1 MSIPLLPRLNE
12 ENKIAITKRGEWKS
26 EAQNTLSNLVSD
38 LKVTTDAKSNITS
51 IPDLW
56 ARPAMYEM
64 VLFDNKHYLH
74 NKYVAEWRGI
84 LAMLAFREM
93 RGFKDLKKEDVLIP
107 DVNKISDTAP
117 NFLKVVASMLPDEY
131 TSYKDE
137 TIDSGCK
144 LQILTYKDRPLGI
157 IWPTILVCPAI
168 GLEKMVDRTV
178 SWWNIDGISDPIS
191 SLNDQEKAL
200 LAQWID
206 GIIDALPANDRKMDK
221 VMSLLSVFKD
231 ELGVSERAKNYG
243 LGTSLGITGFCKFM
257 DKAIKCSIDN
267 NQFLE
272 ASNVRLINRRG
283 TKAKTLLVLTTDMY
297 KQWNK
302 SASDI
307 IVAGSINLDS
317 AMPYGD
323 VIFNKTKLNDVDLT
337 EFNAELR
344 TGEDFFTDKIC
355 LLEASDDIFPN
366 AISNIKINYG
376 RIKNVILPVR
386 SELLDYLTPEYIVKN
401 FRISVFEN
409 NIKVELDLPL
419 TGFTEDGEMLTISK
433 VYKSAFD
440 VEEWKKEILD
450 GDLAAPII
458 QIWPNFIPYD
468 ESKWQ
473 DYYTFYDNSG
483 LNAFYAEP
491 IWNKDSAQESET
503 RELNYGFVKAIIS
516 KGKKFPDCFTCKYN
530 FETNAGNK
538 ETELGLILLN
548 KPKKLEMSVNNPCK
562 IGIDFGTT
570 NTVTYMQMR
579 DISTMIEL
587 QNRLYAVTAGN
598 NEELAELRRHFFTA
612 SEQPNGDSISIRT
625 LFNPNEGAFK
635 GDINQA
641 VFPGVIYYLDGIDN
655 LGKDNNVTKLIQGK
669 DMKWNSAQG
678 IDYMK
683 YFLYQMSLQ
692 CMAEAVAYGA
702 TSIEWYYSYPKAFSE
717 AQINKLK
724 GIWTTVIEKCQEI
737 SPNLCA
743 KEAIAKTESISMAE
757 FFKNE
762 MKATFDRGMVCFDIG
777 GGSTD
782 IAIWQ
787 GINNDEP
794 VGQCSLMFAGNDILN
809 KQLFKNR
816 DIILQFK
823 NNNTEFSSV
832 LQELY
837 NVADNDYNKFSMQ
850 LEAILKYQQSTLLS
864 SLIAKSETK
873 NVKLFLRN
881 IAFALSGIF
890 YYAGIVVASSL
901 DLQNKQLPHC
911 FIGGNAS
918 KLLDWVDQGNYEAN
932 HTFEDV
938 YTTCLVAGAATKTKL
953 TPSQVRFQVKQSTNP
968 KEEVAYGLVW
978 QTGVSKG
985 NSKQI
990 EEEFFDPFNTDV
1002 INQIDKENE
1011 ASVLSGEKIWV
1022 DGHEKGSDSITTND
1036 VLNGIVVDID
1046 LPNFRRFL
1054 NGFNSLIARK
1064 GFTGEYKIQ
1073 FTDADFDEI
1082 RDQTNEFL
1090 AQQAN
1095 LEVDDINLEPPFI
1108 IVLKQALELLSK

>member
-1 MSIPLLPRLNE
+1 MSIPLLPRLND
-12 ENKIAITKRGEWKS
+12 ENKIAITKRGEWIAES
-26 EAQNTLSNLVSD
+26 QNTLRNLVSD
-38 LKVTTDAKSNITS
+38 LKVTTDERSNITS

-64 VLFDNKHYLH
+64 VLFDAKHHLH
-74 NKYVAEWRGI
+74 KKYVAEWRGI

-93 RGFKDLKKEDVLIP
+93 RGFKKLEKAPDIIIP
-107 DVNKISDTAP
+107 EAGKITDNEPS
-117 NFLKVVASMLPDEY
+117 FLKVVASLLPDDY
-131 TSYKDE
+131 KNYKDE
-137 TIDSGCK
+137 TVDKGYK
-144 LQILTYKDRPLGI
+144 LQVLSYDDRPLAI

-168 GLEKMVDRTV
+168 GLENMIDRTV

-206 GIIDALPANDRKMDK
+206 GIIDNLPANDFKADK
-221 VMSLLSVFKD
+221 LMTLLSDFKED
-231 ELGVSERAKNYG
+231 LAVTEKVKNYG
-243 LGTSLGITGFCKFM
+243 VGTSLGLTGVCKII
-257 DKAIKCSIDN
+257 DKPIKCSIDN
-267 NQFLE
+267 NQFI
-272 ASNVRLINRRG
+272 ASSNVKLINRRG
-283 TKAKTLLVLTTDMY
+283 TKAKTLLVVTEDMY

-307 IVAGSINLDS
+307 IVAGSVNLDA
-317 AMPYGD
+317 AMPYGG
-323 VIFNKTKLNDVDLT
+323 VIFNKSKLNDIDLT

-344 TGEDFFTDKIC
+344 TGEDFFTEKIC
-355 LLEASDDIFPN
+355 LLEAQNDVFPN
-366 AISNIKINYG
+366 AITNIKINYG
-376 RIKNVILPVR
+376 RIKNVILPIK
-386 SELLDYLTPEYIVKN
+386 SELLNYLTPDYIIKN
-401 FRISVFEN
+401 FRISVIEN
-409 NIKVELDLPL
+409 TIKVELDLPL
-419 TGFTEDGEMLTISK
+419 TGFAEDGEILTVFK
-433 VYKSAFD
+433 EYKAAFD
-440 VEEWKKEILD
+440 VEDWKKEILD

-468 ESKWQ
+468 ESQWQ
-473 DYYTFYDNSG
+473 SYYTFYDNCG
-483 LNAFYAEP
+483 LNAFNAEP
-491 IWNKDSAQESET
+491 LWGDADEK
-503 RELNYGFVKAIIS
+503 RELNYGFVQAIVN
-516 KGKKFPDCFTCKYN
+516 KGKKFPEGFICKYD
-530 FETNAGNK
+530 FETNAGSK
-538 ETELGLILLN
+538 EVELGLILLK
-548 KPKKLEMSVNNPCK
+548 KPRKLEMAVNNPCK

-570 NTVTYMQMR
+570 NTVTYLQMH
-579 DISTMIEL
+579 DNTTMINL
-587 QNRLYAVTAGN
+587 QNRLYAVTDGIS
-598 NEELAELRRHFFTA
+598 EENAELRRHFFTA
-612 SEQPNGDSISIRT
+612 SEQPNGDSVSIRT

-641 VFPGVIYYLDGIDN
+641 IFPGVIYYLDGIDN
-655 LGKDNNVTKLIQGK
+655 LGKDNNVTKLIQGR

-692 CMAEAVAYGA
+692 CMAEAVAFGV

-724 GIWTTVIEKCQEI
+724 GIWTSVIERCQEV

-757 FFKNE
+757 FFKKE
-762 MKATFDRGMVCFDIG
+762 MKATFDRGMVCLDIG

-787 GINNDEP
+787 GLNNAEP

-809 KQLFKNR
+809 KQLFKKR

-823 NNNTEFSSV
+823 NNNADFSNI

-837 NVADNDYNKFSMQ
+837 DIPDNDYKTFSMK
-850 LEAILKYQQSTLLS
+850 LEAILKYQQNTLLS
-864 SLIAKSETK
+864 SLIAKSENK
-873 NVKLFLRN
+873 DVKLFLRN

-890 YYAGIVVASSL
+890 YYTGTVVASSL
-901 DLQNKQLPHC
+901 NLDNKQLPHC
-911 FIGGNAS
+911 FVGGNAS

-938 YTTCLVAGAATKTKL
+938 YTTCLVAGAATKTRL
-953 TPSQVRFQVKQSTNP
+953 TSNQVRFSVKQSTNP

-978 QTGVSKG
+978 QTGV
-985 NSKQI
+985 NRNNAKQQDDD
-990 EEEFFDPFNTDV
+990 FFDPFSSETIDQMDQE
-1002 INQIDKENE
+1002 NQVSLL
-1011 ASVLSGEKIWV
+1011 AGEKILV
-1022 DGHEKGSDSITTND
+1022 NGREKESDLITTTD
-1036 VLNGIVVDID
+1036 VLNGIVVDLD

-1054 NGFNSLIARK
+1054 NGFNTLIARK

-1073 FTDADFDEI
+1073 LSDADFDEI

-1095 LEVDDINLEPPFI
+1095 LEVDEINLEPPFI
-1108 IVLKQALELLSK
+1108 IVLKQTLELLSR

>member
-26 EAQNTLSNLVSD
+26 EAQNTLTNLVTD

-56 ARPAMYEM
+56 ARPAMYEI
-64 VLFDNKHYLH
+64 VLFDDKHYLH

-107 DVNKISDTAP
+107 DVNKISDTIP
-117 NFLKVVASMLPDEY
+117 SFLKVVASMLPDEY

-144 LQILTYKDRPLGI
+144 LQILTYKDRPLAI
-157 IWPTILVCPAI
+157 VWPTILVCPAI
-168 GLEKMVDRTV
+168 GLENMVDRTV

-200 LAQWID
+200 LAQWIE

-221 VMSLLSVFKD
+221 VMSLLSEFKD

-243 LGTSLGITGFCKFM
+243 LGTGLGITGFCKFM
-257 DKAIKCSIDN
+257 DKTIKCSIDN

-323 VIFNKTKLNDVDLT
+323 VIFNKKKLNDIDLT

-366 AISNIKINYG
+366 AITNIKINYG
-376 RIKNVILPVR
+376 RIKNVILPVK

-401 FRISVFEN
+401 FRITVFEN

-491 IWNKDSAQESET
+491 IWNKDSAQELET

-516 KGKKFPDCFTCKYN
+516 KGKKFPDCFICKYN

-655 LGKDNNVTKLIQGK
+655 IGKDKNVTKLIQGK
-669 DMKWNSAQG
+669 DMKWN
-678 IDYMK
+678 
-683 YFLYQMSLQ
+683 
-692 CMAEAVAYGA
+692 
-702 TSIEWYYSYPKAFSE
+702 
-717 AQINKLK
+717 
-724 GIWTTVIEKCQEI
+724 
-737 SPNLCA
+737 
-743 KEAIAKTESISMAE
+743 
-757 FFKNE
+757 
-762 MKATFDRGMVCFDIG
+762 
-777 GGSTD
+777 
-782 IAIWQ
+782 
-787 GINNDEP
+787 
-794 VGQCSLMFAGNDILN
+794 
-809 KQLFKNR
+809 
-816 DIILQFK
+816 
-823 NNNTEFSSV
+823 
-832 LQELY
+832 
-837 NVADNDYNKFSMQ
+837 
-850 LEAILKYQQSTLLS
+850 
-864 SLIAKSETK
+864 
-873 NVKLFLRN
+873 
-881 IAFALSGIF
+881 
-890 YYAGIVVASSL
+890 
-901 DLQNKQLPHC
+901 
-911 FIGGNAS
+911 
-918 KLLDWVDQGNYEAN
+918 
-932 HTFEDV
+932 
-938 YTTCLVAGAATKTKL
+938 
-953 TPSQVRFQVKQSTNP
+953 
-968 KEEVAYGLVW
+968 
-978 QTGVSKG
+978 
-985 NSKQI
+985 
-990 EEEFFDPFNTDV
+990 
-1002 INQIDKENE
+1002 
-1011 ASVLSGEKIWV
+1011 
-1022 DGHEKGSDSITTND
+1022 
-1036 VLNGIVVDID
+1036 
-1046 LPNFRRFL
+1046 
-1054 NGFNSLIARK
+1054 
-1064 GFTGEYKIQ
+1064 
-1073 FTDADFDEI
+1073 
-1082 RDQTNEFL
+1082 
-1090 AQQAN
+1090 
-1095 LEVDDINLEPPFI
+1095 
-1108 IVLKQALELLSK
+1108 